1 MWGDTRI
8 DLPFL
13 GDGDAL
19 HDVLGRREHK
29 VSGAGIAAAD
39 LFADTPV
46 AVLVR

>member
-13 GDGDAL
+13 GDGDAV
-19 HDVLGRREHK
+19 HDVLALREHK
-29 VSGAGIAAAD
+29 VAGGGIAAAD
-39 LFADTPV
+39 LFVDTPV